1 MSDVWTDDNYDDVQ
15 PQDNNTIKTL
25 RALHDS
31 DKETIKELK
40 ARLDALESA
49 GKVNVVAESLKSAG
63 MNPAVAK
70 FYQGDA
76 DPAAV
81 AAWIEENKPIFGAQP
96 ALDAG
101 EGEPPA
107 EQVPSPIT
115 TPQQQQDYQRVLDAG
130 VDGVP
135 PTHFNEALGALNA
148 AKTREELQEVFRRF
162 GG

>member
-1 MSDVWTDDNYDDVQ
+1 MSDVWTDDNYDDQQ
-15 PQDNNTIKTL
+15 PQDNNTVKTL
-25 RALHDS
+25 RALHDA

-40 ARLDALESA
+40 SRLDALEA
-49 GKVNVVAESLKSAG
+49 DRKVNVVAESLKSAG

-81 AAWIEENKPIFGAQP
+81 AAWIDENKSVFGAAP
-96 ALDAG
+96 APEAG
-101 EGEPPA
+101 GEPDPA
-107 EQVPSPIT
+107 PVPSPVS
-115 TPQQQQDYQRVLDAG
+115 TPQQQQDYQRILDAG

-162 GG
+162 Q

>member
-1 MSDVWTDDNYDDVQ
+1 MSDVWADEIDA
-15 PQDNNTIKTL
+15 QDQGNNTIKTL
-25 RALHDS
+25 RELHDK
-31 DKETIKELK
+31 DRETIKALTS
-40 ARLDALESA
+40 RLDELENKA
-49 GKVNVVAESLKSAG
+49 KVSVVSESLKSAG

-81 AAWIEENKPIFGAQP
+81 AAWIEENKSIFGAQP
-96 ALDAG
+96 GLEPG
-101 EGEPPA
+101 GEPVV
-107 EQVPSPIT
+107 EETPSPIT
-115 TPQQQQDYQRVLDAG
+115 TPQQQQDYQRILDAG

-162 GG
+162 G